1 MTALFVGAAAVLGA
15 LLRFGLDSW
24 FTRRQRPGAPGFPTA
39 TLLVNVAGSFLIGAC
54 FALLTRGTLG
64 AEEYPV
70 AAAGLAG
77 GLTTFSSWSVATLIL
92 WMDGRRFAA
101 AVNLTANLVLGV
113 AAAAAGRLL
122 FG

>member
-1 MTALFVGAAAVLGA
+1 MTALLVGAAAVLGA
-15 LLRFGLDSW
+15 LLRFALDTW
-24 FTRRQRPGAPGFPTA
+24 FTRRQRPETAGFPVS
-39 TLLVNVAGSFLIGAC
+39 TLLVNVGGSFLIGAC
-54 FALLTRGTLG
+54 FALLTRGALG

-101 AVNLTANLVLGV
+101 AANLTANLVLGV

>member
-1 MTALFVGAAAVLGA
+1 MTALLVGAAAVLGA
-15 LLRFGLDSW
+15 LLRFALDSW
-24 FTRRQRPGAPGFPTA
+24 FARRQRPEAPGFPTS

-54 FALLTRGTLG
+54 FALLTRGALG

-92 WMDGRRFAA
+92 WMDGRRIAA
-101 AVNLTANLVLGV
+101 GANLAINVVLGV
-113 AAAAAGRLL
+113 CAAAAGRLL
-122 FG
+122 FA